1 MGQQLRHDPAVVG
14 GPCRRCGLV
23 YSPKTAY
30 TPCFEEGDT
39 LETWKARQP
48 MEPAEPTGIDAAK
61 QAAVGSIRRLMSI
74 VVLSTPSTSA
84 TNRETVAAEVVDD
97 LSALITAQLHTMT
110 ESAWQQDDYATVVA
124 DRDRLAARVLE
135 LEAELARRGSA

>member
-1 MGQQLRHDPAVVG
+1 
-14 GPCRRCGLV
+14 
-23 YSPKTAY
+23 
-30 TPCFEEGDT
+30 
-39 LETWKARQP
+39 